1 MRAEI
6 VGDRQEGDIN
16 NDCVLK
22 ILIITEIIIEQKPC
36 GLVAYLRLEGCT
48 HTVPVPI
55 ILVISTMAWNTS
67 TNNGSIT
74 EERLSCC
81 IILTAM
87 KGIYK

>member
-22 ILIITEIIIEQKPC
+22 ILIITENIIEQEPC

-48 HTVPVPI
+48 QTVSVPI
-55 ILVISTMAWNTS
+55 ILVISTMFQNTGT
-67 TNNGSIT
+67 TNGLIAEACSFCSIN
-74 EERLSCC
+74 
-81 IILTAM
+81 
-87 KGIYK
+87 